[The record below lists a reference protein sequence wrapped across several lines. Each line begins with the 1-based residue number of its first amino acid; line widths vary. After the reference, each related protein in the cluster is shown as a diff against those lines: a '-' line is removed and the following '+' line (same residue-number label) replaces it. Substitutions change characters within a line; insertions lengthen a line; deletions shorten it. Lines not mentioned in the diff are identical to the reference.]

1 MLLCVVAF
9 LILALAN
16 DEIDTKKKN
25 IYNDPVSILSIQD
38 PYKNLLDWLRDGKA
52 DIAKVTIEV
61 KSEGYRTLRAAQY
74 IRVT

>member
-25 IYNDPVSILSIQD
+25 IYNDPVSILSI
-38 PYKNLLDWLRDGKA
+38 
-52 DIAKVTIEV
+52 
-61 KSEGYRTLRAAQY
+61 
-74 IRVT
+74 